1 MNNTKALMKKRVV
14 ALIFA
19 LILALGLSFLAAN
32 SVGAAVKET
41 SMHGKIVV
49 TYSGKGKVRLLS
61 DKGNY
66 INKYVN
72 KNSEWV
78 VYAQATIKKKK
89 MYRIGKNEWIL
100 KKYAKLV
107 KSKASAKAPR
117 AWTSKNS
124 EQGFVINTV
133 STGEIVGNKSKKIY
147 YLPTQK
153 NHKIISLNAVVF
165 NSQAEAIAAGYKLAK
180 S

>member
-1 MNNTKALMKKRVV
+1 MKKRVV

-19 LILALGLSFLAAN
+19 LILAIGLSFLASHN
-32 SVGAAVKET
+32 VGAAVKET

-49 TYSGKGKVRLLS
+49 KYSGKGKVRLLNS
-61 DKGNY
+61 NGNY
-66 INKYVN
+66 INKYVK
-72 KNSEWV
+72 KNSTHK
-78 VYAQATIKKKK
+78 VYAKATIKKKK
-89 MYRIGKNEWIL
+89 MYRIGKNKWIL

-117 AWTSKNS
+117 VWTSKHS
-124 EQGFVINTV
+124 EKGFLMNTV
-133 STGEIVGNKSKKIY
+133 STGEIIGDKAKKVF

-153 NHKIISLNAVVF
+153 NRKIVSLNAVLF